1 MVKRRVSQSNVQSEH
16 QLAIQGSPTSRWP
29 NHRLRLLFARAL
41 ERSTHHAIPRGQ
53 VVCLGD
59 RAGAADVRWVVD
71 CELLGWRGS
80 GASAPVGR
88 YRGGSGGEA
97 AAVAAARKGWPGVD
111 RVRNGVLLVPHPLRG
126 GRRPSCDHA
135 ATRSCG
141 GATDSVL
148 RRRGGA
154 SDSGSQGRSS
164 SWTMLSRAQC
174 GATTGVDASGG
185 GCSTLSRLLM
195 CQWSRRGRFH
205 CFQFAYGGRG
215 TIPRIFY
222 ATLDS
227 GHFFYELL
235 AWQTLAPVPM
245 RKWSHACVSPR

>member
-1 MVKRRVSQSNVQSEH
+1 M
-16 QLAIQGSPTSRWP
+16 
-29 NHRLRLLFARAL
+29 
-41 ERSTHHAIPRGQ
+41 
-53 VVCLGD
+53 
-59 RAGAADVRWVVD
+59 RWVVD
-71 CELLGWRGS
+71 CELVGWRES
-80 GASAPVGR
+80 GVSAPLGR

-97 AAVAAARKGWPGVD
+97 AAAEEGWKGVD
-111 RVRNGVLLVPHPLRG
+111 GVRDGVLLVPHPLRG
-126 GRRPSCDHA
+126 GLRPSCDHA
-135 ATRSCG
+135 AKRSCSAAQDFRG

-154 SDSGSQGRSS
+154 SDSGTQGRSS
-164 SWTMLSRAQC
+164 SWTRLSRAQC

-185 GCSTLSRLLM
+185 ACSTLSRLLM